1 VITHDIKAAATE
13 LRAGG
18 VVAFPTETVYGL
30 GADALDTDAVRKV
43 FSIKG
48 RPANNPMIVH
58 VSSIEMAKQLV
69 TDWPSEAQRLADAF
83 WPGPMT
89 IVLAKSDLVPSIV
102 TGHGETVAI
111 RMPNHKITLELI
123 ESFGGPIVGPSANA
137 SGTIS
142 PTVAAH
148 VEESLGDQITILDGG
163 PCIRGI
169 ESTVVRLEHGKA
181 SLLRPGVIGSEEIA
195 RIVPIAGID
204 VAADSDAPMP
214 SPGLLAKHYAPKTPT
229 RLVDQIDANA
239 LKPGTVVISMMREN
253 KGDWLI
259 PMPTDAAGYAA
270 RLYAALHEADTMR
283 ADLILIERPTGKGP
297 IWDAVRDRLRRAS
310 ASS

>member
-195 RIVPIAGID
+195 RIVPIQILQPILMHRCHRP
-204 VAADSDAPMP
+204 VFWQSTMRPKHRR
-214 SPGLLAKHYAPKTPT
+214 GLSIK
-229 RLVDQIDANA
+229 
-239 LKPGTVVISMMREN
+239 
-253 KGDWLI
+253 LI
-259 PMPTDAAGYAA
+259 RTCSRWA
-270 RLYAALHEADTMR
+270 RL
-283 ADLILIERPTGKGP
+283 
-297 IWDAVRDRLRRAS
+297 
-310 ASS
+310 